1 MKLENMKPHYDNLD
15 AFERGLLYNLE
26 DCLINAEYPN
36 VCARDFLITDNQEKT
51 IKYLIEKWKDLKIAG
66 QHFSAQQ
73 CEVPYSYI
81 AENQTPDR
89 SKLCEYIKQNPNSF
103 LLVKTDLQ
111 NMPNEEIKKLFM
123 DLVENYPWIKL
134 QEAWKENQVYTIFII
149 DNKRDLSNFAE
160 VGSGG
165 AGHRIIEPKITIYW
179 KKQ

>member
-1 MKLENMKPHYDNLD
+1 
-15 AFERGLLYNLE
+15 
-26 DCLINAEYPN
+26 
-36 VCARDFLITDNQEKT
+36 
-51 IKYLIEKWKDLKIAG
+51 
-66 QHFSAQQ
+66 
-73 CEVPYSYI
+73 
-81 AENQTPDR
+81 
-89 SKLCEYIKQNPNSF
+89 
-103 LLVKTDLQ
+103 
-111 NMPNEEIKKLFM
+111 MPNEEIKKLFM